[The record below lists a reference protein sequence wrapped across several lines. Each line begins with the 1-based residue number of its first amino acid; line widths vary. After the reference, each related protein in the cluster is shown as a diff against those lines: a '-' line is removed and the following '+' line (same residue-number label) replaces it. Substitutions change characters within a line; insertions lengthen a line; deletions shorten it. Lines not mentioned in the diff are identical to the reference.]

1 LLIIAA
7 VFIVSLV
14 FSLIVGA
21 KLQKTISTP
30 IKTLA
35 TAATSVS
42 HDQNYSVRVDPRGT
56 DEIRLLINAF
66 NDMLDKLVERENQR
80 DQAEHELRA
89 HRDHLEELVH
99 QRTAALEASNKE
111 LEAFS
116 YSVSH
121 DLRAPLRSIHG
132 FSQILFE
139 DYRDKLDDQGMDHLA
154 RIQSA
159 AINMA
164 SLIDDLLQLARI
176 SRSDFTCTKL
186 NFSEIAAQSLDKLQ
200 QQEPDRKIKSQIQE
214 NLYGYGDLNL
224 LSVALDNLVGNAWKY
239 TSKTGIA
246 EIEFGRIN
254 SQNGQT
260 VFFIKDNGAG
270 FDMQYVDKIFV
281 AFQRL
286 HGPNE
291 FPGTGIGLATVQR
304 IINRHKG
311 KIWAESEIG
320 KGTTVFF
327 SLGTHECNED

>member
-1 LLIIAA
+1 
-7 VFIVSLV
+7 
-14 FSLIVGA
+14 
-21 KLQKTISTP
+21 
-30 IKTLA
+30 
-35 TAATSVS
+35 
-42 HDQNYSVRVDPRGT
+42 
-56 DEIRLLINAF
+56 
-66 NDMLDKLVERENQR
+66 
-80 DQAEHELRA
+80 
-89 HRDHLEELVH
+89 
-99 QRTAALEASNKE
+99 
-111 LEAFS
+111 
-116 YSVSH
+116 
-121 DLRAPLRSIHG
+121 
-132 FSQILFE
+132 
-139 DYRDKLDDQGMDHLA
+139 
-154 RIQSA
+154 
-159 AINMA
+159 MA